1 MQLVNF
7 LNASDISVESRIL
20 NKTQIYEHLVENICR
35 HHPLPTCGKELLELI
50 LKRDAEAT
58 TAYSTG
64 IAIPHVRMEGFSD
77 TVVAMTFLQN
87 PVDFQGIRV
96 NWVVLIVTDKS
107 SSKIYLNIVS
117 ALLGISKDKDAF
129 ASLASAQDGHAA
141 LHLLHKMEVEVK
153 KDLSIAD
160 IMIKN
165 PVRIGPEALLNELSV
180 LMNTRDISAIP
191 VVDSTDNYLGE
202 VNILNFLGV
211 GVPNYL
217 MMIDNLNFLLSFEP
231 LEHLFEKLDVV
242 HVSEIMNKDDIY
254 LNPEASIIEAVRMMI
269 QTKKRLLS
277 VVDKGKLVGVVTAMD
292 VFRKV
297 IQA

>member
-7 LNASDISVESRIL
+7 INASDISIESRIL
-20 NKTQIYEHLVENICR
+20 NRMQVYQQLVESICR
-35 HHPLPTCGKELLELI
+35 HHPLPKCGNELLDLI

-77 TVVAMTFLQN
+77 TVIAMTFLQN
-87 PVDFQGIRV
+87 PVDFEGTRV

-129 ASLASAQDGHAA
+129 STLASAQDGHSV
-141 LHLLHKMEVEVK
+141 LHHLRKMGVEVK
-153 KDLSIAD
+153 KDLCIAD

-165 PVRIGPEALLNELSV
+165 PVRIQPEALLSELSV
-180 LMNTRDISAIP
+180 LMNAREISALP
-191 VVDSTDNYLGE
+191 VVDAMDNYLGE

-231 LEHLFEKLDVV
+231 LEHLFEKLDAV

-269 QTKKRLLS
+269 QHKKRLLC